1 MFNSYVWKVYLKA
14 GGNNVVDMFRQ
25 NLKGKLSDEYIN
37 KIREFH
43 QIYLPDEKTLDLEL
57 EQLRDVK
64 DCIQRRKIDSS
75 NDIDGNGITNNEKS
89 QNTGDRHE
97 LTMEFLSGIY
107 QWLNE
112 NGENTDKDT
121 FNEFIDSLAYYSTL
135 FAIDYPDLF
144 VPYYFQFNFNILELI
159 ANEFDIE
166 LPAMPVKKDYKGRFF
181 YYGEVC
187 VALKEFQKKHELD
200 DYELCAFLYDFAPK
214 YVGGSSSYIIDEDKL
229 PEAKSAFFIGSS
241 KKDPFYTENAD
252 AVTVWQCNPDTRAGD
267 LIVMYLLSPDSA
279 VRSVWRSRS
288 IGFNDPFFYY
298 YRCAYI
304 GNPVQIQPVSLND
317 MRKDKILSD
326 MWIVRKNMQGL
337 NGVELKPSEFNR
349 ILDLAKADVP
359 RLKYDIPDNDSEFN
373 RERDVENKLV
383 KPLLERLDYSD
394 SDYIQQLYIEIGNHN
409 HALIPDFVLL
419 PSKSHGRQIAF
430 AVLEAKLS
438 ITNQKQLEET
448 ITQAR
453 SYAKLLGAK
462 YQMIASKEKLW
473 LFSDKDD
480 FAKDIFSADWFDL
493 HDPDKFSQ
501 LYKLIGKRYA

>member
-1 MFNSYVWKVYLKA
+1 MFNSYVWDVYLKA
-14 GGNNVVDMFRQ
+14 GGNNVVDMFRH
-25 NLKGKLSDEYIN
+25 NLKEEISVDYIN
-37 KIREFH
+37 KIRELH
-43 QIYLPDEKTLDLEL
+43 RIYLPNEEILDLEL

-64 DCIQRRKIDSS
+64 DCILQRKSDSS
-75 NDIDGNGITNNEKS
+75 NDTDDNGLTQNEES
-89 QNTGDRHE
+89 QNTVDGHE
-97 LTMEFLSGIY
+97 QTLEFLSGIY
-107 QWLNE
+107 LWLND
-112 NGENTDKDT
+112 NGENTDKNT
-121 FNEFIDSLAYYSTL
+121 FKEFIESLAYYSTL
-135 FAIDYPDLF
+135 FAIDYPGLF

-159 ANEFDIE
+159 ANEFGIE

-181 YYGEVC
+181 YYGEIC
-187 VALKEFQKKHELD
+187 NALKDFQRKNELD

-241 KKDPFYTENAD
+241 KRDPFYSENAD
-252 AVTVWQCNPDTRAGD
+252 AVTMWQCNPDTRAGD
-267 LIVMYLLSPDSA
+267 MIVMYLLSPDSA
-279 VRSVWRSRS
+279 VRSVWRSRAV
-288 IGFNDPFFYY
+288 GFNDPFFYY

-304 GNPVQIQPVSLND
+304 GNPVQIQPVSLDD
-317 MRKDKILSD
+317 MRQDKILSD
-326 MWIVRKNMQGL
+326 MWILRKNMQGL

-349 ILDLAKADVP
+349 ILDLAKADIP
-359 RLKYDIPDNDSEFN
+359 RLNYDTPDNNSEFK

-383 KPLLERLDYSD
+383 KPLLERLDYLD

-430 AVLEAKLS
+430 AILEAKLS

-462 YQMIASKEKLW
+462 YQMIASKEKVW
-473 LFSDKDD
+473 LFSEKDD
-480 FAKDIFSADWFDL
+480 FAKEIFSACWSDL
-493 HDPDKFSQ
+493 HDPDTFSQ
-501 LYKLIGKRYA
+501 LYKLIGKR

>member
-1 MFNSYVWKVYLKA
+1 MLNSYVWEVYLKA
-14 GGNNVVDMFRQ
+14 GGNDIVDMFCQ
-25 NLKGKLSDEYIN
+25 NLKEEISQDYID

-43 QIYLPDEKTLDLEL
+43 RIYLPDEKTLDLEL
-57 EQLRDVK
+57 EQLRDIK
-64 DCIQRRKIDSS
+64 DYIHRRKID
-75 NDIDGNGITNNEKS
+75 NANNLDDDSISRNEETQS
-89 QNTGDRHE
+89 IVDWHE
-97 LTMEFLSGIY
+97 LTIEVLSDIY
-107 QWLNE
+107 LWLND
-112 NGENTDKDT
+112 NGANTDKDT
-121 FNEFIDSLAYYSTL
+121 FEEFIDGLAYYSTL
-135 FAIDYPDLF
+135 FAIDFPDLF
-144 VPYYFQFNFNILELI
+144 VPYYFQFNFNILEFI
-159 ANEFDIE
+159 ANEFDIA

-187 VALKEFQKKHELD
+187 VALKEFQRKHELD

-252 AVTVWQCNPDTRAGD
+252 ALTVWQCNPDTRAGD
-267 LIVMYLLSPDSA
+267 MIVMYLLSPDSA

-288 IGFNDPFFYY
+288 IGFNDPFFNY

-304 GNPVQIQPVSLND
+304 GNPVQIQSVSLDD

-462 YQMIASKEKLW
+462 YQMIASKEKVW
-473 LFSDKDD
+473 LFSDEDD
-480 FAKDIFSADWFDL
+480 FAKVIFSVAWCEL
-493 HDPDKFSQ
+493 HDPDKFMQ
-501 LYKLIGKRYA
+501 LYKLIGKR

>member
-187 VALKEFQKKHELD
+187 VAFKEFQRKHELD

-279 VRSVWRSRS
+279 IRSVWRSRS
-288 IGFNDPFFYY
+288 IGFNDPFFY
-298 YRCAYI
+298 
-304 GNPVQIQPVSLND
+304 
-317 MRKDKILSD
+317 
-326 MWIVRKNMQGL
+326 
-337 NGVELKPSEFNR
+337 
-349 ILDLAKADVP
+349 
-359 RLKYDIPDNDSEFN
+359 
-373 RERDVENKLV
+373 
-383 KPLLERLDYSD
+383 
-394 SDYIQQLYIEIGNHN
+394 
-409 HALIPDFVLL
+409 LL
-419 PSKSHGRQIAF
+419 PLRLYWQSC
-430 AVLEAKLS
+430 
-438 ITNQKQLEET
+438 TNST
-448 ITQAR
+448 
-453 SYAKLLGAK
+453 G
-462 YQMIASKEKLW
+462 
-473 LFSDKDD
+473 F
-480 FAKDIFSADWFDL
+480 
-493 HDPDKFSQ
+493 P
-501 LYKLIGKRYA
+501 